1 MKKDIIRTEINVMNN
16 RVSILRIND
25 NDYSSLTDLAR
36 YVNSEEPKIPIQ
48 TWMRNKNVVSFLGLW
63 EKIHNANFK
72 GIEFTTFENEAGKNS
87 FYLSPQ
93 KWIKETNAI
102 GIISKSGN
110 NGGTYARSDIALE
123 FASWLSPEFKLYL
136 ITEFER
142 LKKNEAYQNKLE
154 WHANRILAKANYII
168 HTDAIKNNIVPNLTD
183 KQKNFIYAEEA
194 DVLNV
199 ALFGMTAKEWKARN
213 PELADN
219 GNIRDYTDLLHLI
232 ILNNLENINA
242 TLIKKGITQKER
254 LITLNEMAK
263 TQIEILSRNKSIK
276 ELESLEKK
284 VNNRNCKNIIVGSC
298 RSSNTTFNR
307 Q

>member
-1 MKKDIIRTEINVMNN
+1 MKKDIIKTEINVMNN
-16 RVSILRIND
+16 KVSILRIND
-25 NDYSSLTDLAR
+25 NDYISLTDLAR
-36 YVNSEEPKIPIQ
+36 YVNEEEPKIPIQ

-63 EKIHNANFK
+63 EKIHNVNFK

-93 KWIKETNAI
+93 KWIKETGAI

-110 NGGTYARSDIALE
+110 NGGTYAHPDIALE

-142 LKKNEAYQNKLE
+142 LKKNEAYKSKLE

-199 ALFGMTAKEWKARN
+199 ALFGITAKEWRTQN

-242 TLIKKGITQKER
+242 ELIKKEIAQKER
-254 LITLNEMAK
+254 LITLNEIAK
-263 TQIEILSRNKSIK
+263 NQIEILSNNKSIK

-284 VNNRNCKNIIVGSC
+284 VNNENYKLLESKR
-298 RSSNTTFNR
+298 
-307 Q
+307 

>member
-1 MKKDIIRTEINVMNN
+1 MKKDIIKTEIKVMNN
-16 RVSILRIND
+16 KVSILRIND
-25 NDYSSLTDLAR
+25 NDYISLTDLAR
-36 YVNSEEPKIPIQ
+36 YVNEEEPKIPIQ

-63 EKIHNANFK
+63 EKIHNVNFK

-93 KWIKETNAI
+93 KWIKETDAI

-110 NGGTYARSDIALE
+110 NGGTYAHSDIALE

-199 ALFGMTAKEWKARN
+199 ALFGMTAKEWRAEN

-242 TLIKKGITQKER
+242 TLIKKGISQKER

-263 TQIEILSRNKSIK
+263 TQIEILSRNKSRNKSIK
-276 ELESLEKK
+276 KLESLEKK
-284 VNNRNCKNIIVGSC
+284 VNNTEYKLLESEN
-298 RSSNTTFNR
+298 
-307 Q
+307 

>member
-1 MKKDIIRTEINVMNN
+1 MKKDIIKTEINVMNN

-25 NDYSSLTDLAR
+25 NDYISLTDLAR

-63 EKIHNANFK
+63 EKIHNVNFK

-110 NGGTYARSDIALE
+110 NGGTYAHSDIALE

-168 HTDAIKNNIVPNLTD
+168 HTDAIKNNIVPKLTD

-199 ALFGMTAKEWKARN
+199 ALFGMTAKEWRDEN

-284 VNNRNCKNIIVGSC
+284 VNIIKYKLLESE
-298 RSSNTTFNR
+298 N
-307 Q
+307 